1 MDRFGEQLNA
11 ILMHT
16 YRAVS
21 EVESAALRSTMGGN
35 LSISEMHV
43 IECIGQGREN
53 GRTVT
58 DIAQELGVALAS
70 ATVSIMKLEKKGYVS
85 KEKCAE
91 DGRRVLVRL
100 TESGRRAEIS
110 HRYFHRQMAHAVE
123 RAIPAEERAVVL
135 SGFRT
140 IDEFFTRKAVELDG
154 EEAPVEAK
162 GDRGE

>member
-1 MDRFGEQLNA
+1 MNRFGEELNE

-21 EVESAALRSTMGGN
+21 EVESATLRNTMGGS

-43 IECIGQGREN
+43 IECIGQGREKV
-53 GRTVT
+53 RTVT
-58 DIAQELGVALAS
+58 DIAQELGITLAS
-70 ATVSIMKLEKKGYVS
+70 VTVSIKKLEKKGYVS

-100 TESGRRAEIS
+100 TRAGQRAEIS

-123 RAIPAEERAVVL
+123 RAIPAEERTIVL
-135 SGFRT
+135 NGFRT
-140 IDEFFTRKAVELDG
+140 IDEFFTRKAEELEG
-154 EEAPVEAK
+154 GNAPIEAK
-162 GDRGE
+162 GD